1 MKLFIA
7 IASLSLICMVSCGV
21 REEDQVDAIQS
32 EIVKELKRNE
42 IALRNDPEGVHAEDE
57 FEEALDPDLQESAQ
71 EEHNMEMPKKSPW
84 GRRLLRRVRVRI
96 RVRKAAKAIAACYK
110 LGICG

>member
-21 REEDQVDAIQS
+21 SEEDQVDAIQR
-32 EIVKELKRNE
+32 EILKELKRNE
-42 IALRNDPEGVHAEDE
+42 IALRNDPEGVRAEED
-57 FEEALDPDLQESAQ
+57 FEGALDPDLEESA
-71 EEHNMEMPKKSPW
+71 EEHNVEMPKKSPW
-84 GRRLLRRVRVRI
+84 GRRLFRRVRVRI
-96 RVRKAAKAIAACYK
+96 RVRKAAKAIATCYK